1 MVRILVS
8 ANYTEDWRRDGQV
21 QLSRGDSTIGIST
34 AFILDQKRV
43 RALCKIAGLK
53 AEQFDELSR
62 NTAEPGSGDGET
74 RPKKR
79 RKPRI
84 ASPK

>member
-1 MVRILVS
+1 MGLILVS
-8 ANYTEDWRRDGQV
+8 AHYTEDWRRDGQV

-34 AFILDQKRV
+34 AFTLPQKRV
-43 RALCKIAGLK
+43 RAICKKAGLK
-53 AEQFDELSR
+53 TEQFNELFR
-62 NTAEPGSGDGET
+62 NTTESGSSDGET
-74 RPKKR
+74 RPEKR